1 MNFNS
6 KFWLKFSLINL
17 LIVAFLGL
25 LMRYKIGFEFPF
37 FNQKNLQHS
46 HSHFAFA
53 GWISHTLMVLM
64 VGFLEKR
71 GGRLFDS
78 TQTDK
83 KGIREEGKG
92 IRLMGY
98 NKIFIANLICAY
110 GMLVFFIIQGYGA
123 MSIVFSSASIIVAY
137 VFGYQYWKDLQK
149 IDQTSLSVNW
159 FKGAI
164 FFNVISSL
172 GTFALAYMMVSKN
185 IHQNEYLASI
195 YYYLHFQY
203 NGWFFFACM
212 GLLVCFLD
220 LKTTDSPFIKKV
232 FWLFFIACLPAY
244 FLSTLWLDLPLWIYI
259 LTVISAFLQV
269 FAWFPF
275 LVILVKT
282 KKTVLENYPFFLRYI
297 ILFVAMAFSMKL
309 LLQLG
314 STVPALSQMAFGFR
328 PIVIA
333 YLHLVLLAV
342 ISLFLLFYI
351 YANHFFFI
359 HKSIKFGITL
369 FSIGVFLN
377 ELLLAIQGI
386 ASFSYTV
393 IPYVNEMLFGIALI
407 LVSGIG
413 ITAFYSIKKVKIPTV
428 L

>member
-1 MNFNS
+1 MHFNLR
-6 KFWLKFSLINL
+6 FWLKFSLINL
-17 LIVAFLGL
+17 LIVALLGL

-71 GGRLFDS
+71 GIGHWA
-78 TQTDK
+78 
-83 KGIREEGKG
+83 KGDRFGS
-92 IRLMGY
+92 Y
-98 NKIFIANLICAY
+98 NKILIANLICAY
-110 GMLVFFIIQGYGA
+110 GMLVFFIVQGYA
-123 MSIVFSSASIIVAY
+123 AFSIFFSTASILVAY
-137 VFGYQYWKDLQK
+137 VFGYQFWKDLK
-149 IDQTSLSVNW
+149 LVDQTSLSLNW

-172 GTFALAYMMVSKN
+172 GTFVLAYMMVTKN

-203 NGWFFFACM
+203 NGWFFFACI
-212 GLLVCFLD
+212 GLLVNFLQ
-220 LKTTDSPFIKKV
+220 LKTTDNPFYKKV
-232 FWLFFIACLPAY
+232 FWLFFIACIPAY
-244 FLSTLWLDLPLWIYI
+244 FLSTLWLDLPIWIYI
-259 LTVISAFLQV
+259 PTVVAAFLQV
-269 FAWFPF
+269 FAWFAF
-275 LVILVKT
+275 LVILVKA
-282 KKTVLENYPFFLRYI
+282 KKDIFENYPFFLRYI
-297 ILFVAMAFSMKL
+297 ILFVAVACSAKL

-314 STVPALSQMAFGFR
+314 STIPALSQLAFGFR

-359 HKSIKFGITL
+359 NKPIKFGIIL

-386 ASFSYTV
+386 ASFSYTL
-393 IPYVNEMLFGIALI
+393 IPLVNELLFVIAVL
-407 LVSGIG
+407 LFSGIG
-413 ITAFYSIKKVKIPTV
+413 ITAFYSIKKVKIPPV